1 MLIIGPHISVAR
13 GFTRAAKDIIEMEGN
28 TFQFFSR
35 NPRGSNYKRYDEK
48 DINEFQRLRK
58 EYKFGPIQAHAPY
71 TMNLGSADKKV
82 YKFAKEVIKEDIE
95 RMDNLGIEYICFHP
109 GNHVGNGTDIAI
121 DQIAEGLNEAII
133 GDENI
138 KILLETMPGKG
149 TEVGYKFEHLKRI
162 IDKTNYNEKLGV
174 CMDLCH
180 VFSAGYDIVN
190 NFEKV
195 LEEFDNIIGINNLKT
210 IHLNDSMMP
219 FGDKKDRHAPV
230 GMGEIGID
238 AIINIMK
245 HPYIKDK
252 PFYTETPLDN
262 EGHKR
267 EIRMIKNLVQN

>member
-121 DQIAEGLNEAII
+121 EQGQDITKKINALYILSLYVTFLN
-133 GDENI
+133 
-138 KILLETMPGKG
+138 T
-149 TEVGYKFEHLKRI
+149 
-162 IDKTNYNEKLGV
+162 
-174 CMDLCH
+174 
-180 VFSAGYDIVN
+180 S
-190 NFEKV
+190 
-195 LEEFDNIIGINNLKT
+195 GINTAT
-210 IHLNDSMMP
+210 ITASIIT
-219 FGDKKDRHAPV
+219 
-230 GMGEIGID
+230 IG
-238 AIINIMK
+238 
-245 HPYIKDK
+245 
-252 PFYTETPLDN
+252 
-262 EGHKR
+262 
-267 EIRMIKNLVQN
+267 V